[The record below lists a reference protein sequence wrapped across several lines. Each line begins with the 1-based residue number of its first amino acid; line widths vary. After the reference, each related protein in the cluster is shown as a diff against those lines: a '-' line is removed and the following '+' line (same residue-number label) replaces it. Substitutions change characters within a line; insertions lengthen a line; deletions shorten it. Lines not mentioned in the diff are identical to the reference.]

1 MVFPKGWLE
10 VLSTWLKTLLMVA
23 GWLACLHAGWLAGSL
38 ACFLA
43 CFQLLACCLPGLLA
57 RMQSGCLLWLTCM
70 AGLLA
75 SWLVCLLACLSPCP
89 LACWLACL
97 LAGWL
102 AWLAWLAG
110 WLACVLACLLACL
123 FACCLARLLSCL
135 LALPACLAWLL
146 ACLLAAC
153 LLASL
158 WKDDR
163 GRKKNGEGEK
173 KTRKIVRLSLKDGIS
188 SDCREEASANGI

>member
-1 MVFPKGWLE
+1 MVFQNCWCLFQVVFQNSGGF
-10 VLSTWLKTLLMVA
+10 VLLKVGLWFFRRVGSKVYLHWLKTLLMVA
-23 GWLACLHAGWLAGSL
+23 GWLACL
-38 ACFLA
+38 
-43 CFQLLACCLPGLLA
+43 
-57 RMQSGCLLWLTCM
+57 
-70 AGLLA
+70 
-75 SWLVCLLACLSPCP
+75 LVCLLAALLGCSVACLLPCLACL

-97 LAGWL
+97 LA
-102 AWLAWLAG
+102 
-110 WLACVLACLLACL
+110 CLACL
-123 FACCLARLLSCL
+123 
-135 LALPACLAWLL
+135 PAWLGCLL

-163 GRKKNGEGEK
+163 GRKKTGKGKK